1 MTRILQPT
9 GITRR
14 RFMEGAAG
22 AAALGAFPGIGGRS
36 AFAQSGDVTLPIVSD
51 RRYEGQTVVVTSQTG
66 PVISGPI
73 AKFGPA
79 WEEATGAKIELV
91 TYPFGQMFEKLRTEL
106 ATGAYTSDLFNIIPG
121 WAGEFVGA
129 GYLET
134 VPDWVKDLIGMDDY
148 YPTYRDVMFW
158 GDEMYGVV
166 YDGNVHNLFYRRDL
180 FENADYQKRFA
191 DTYGYELQVPDSWEQ
206 YHDVGKFFNSF
217 DWSGTGQSF
226 GTLEPMG
233 RGTGAWY
240 MLLGRGL
247 SYAKSLGD
255 PYAFFDPDS
264 MKPRINEPGWVQ
276 ALEDWK
282 RDIEIGPPGAIQQGF
297 SEARPNFTAG
307 RGAMTIDWGDTGTLT
322 YAENSKIRGKTSTA
336 LVPGANRVFDRKSQ
350 AWQQA
355 SNGAS
360 HAPFLAVT
368 AWLFGVPKTAEHK
381 EAAWDLAAYL
391 CNPVSSPILVAYPDS
406 GIQPSRKKT
415 ITETGYLVDAGMH
428 PDDAKSY
435 LDAIGESVGHPNAVL
450 DLRIPGT
457 GEYYNHFDVES
468 ARAMSGELSAQEA
481 MDNAAEKWERTT
493 DRLGRDR
500 QRELYTA

>member
-9 GITRR
+9 RFTRR

-22 AAALGAFPGIGGRS
+22 AAAMGTFGGIGARS
-36 AFAQSGDVTLPIVSD
+36 AFAQSGDVKLPIVSD
-51 RRYEGQTVVVTSQTG
+51 RRFEGQTVVVTSQTG

-106 ATGAYTSDLFNIIPG
+106 ATGTYTSDLFNIIPG

-134 VPDWVKDLIGMDDY
+134 VPDWVKELVGMDDY

-180 FENADYQKRFA
+180 FENADYQKQFA
-191 DTYGYELQVPDSWEQ
+191 DTFGYELQVPDSWEQ

-247 SYAKSLGD
+247 SYAKTLGD

-297 SEARPNFTAG
+297 SEARPNS
-307 RGAMTIDWGDTGTLT
+307 R
-322 YAENSKIRGKTSTA
+322 
-336 LVPGANRVFDRKSQ
+336 PGA
-350 AWQQA
+350 
-355 SNGAS
+355 
-360 HAPFLAVT
+360 
-368 AWLFGVPKTAEHK
+368 
-381 EAAWDLAAYL
+381 
-391 CNPVSSPILVAYPDS
+391 
-406 GIQPSRKKT
+406 
-415 ITETGYLVDAGMH
+415 
-428 PDDAKSY
+428 
-435 LDAIGESVGHPNAVL
+435 
-450 DLRIPGT
+450 
-457 GEYYNHFDVES
+457 
-468 ARAMSGELSAQEA
+468 
-481 MDNAAEKWERTT
+481 ER
-493 DRLGRDR
+493 
-500 QRELYTA
+500 

>member
-1 MTRILQPT
+1 
-9 GITRR
+9 
-14 RFMEGAAG
+14 
-22 AAALGAFPGIGGRS
+22 
-36 AFAQSGDVTLPIVSD
+36 
-51 RRYEGQTVVVTSQTG
+51 
-66 PVISGPI
+66 
-73 AKFGPA
+73 
-79 WEEATGAKIELV
+79 
-91 TYPFGQMFEKLRTEL
+91 
-106 ATGAYTSDLFNIIPG
+106 
-121 WAGEFVGA
+121 
-129 GYLET
+129 
-134 VPDWVKDLIGMDDY
+134 
-148 YPTYRDVMFW
+148 
-158 GDEMYGVV
+158 MYGVV

-180 FENADYQKRFA
+180 FENADYRKRFA

-322 YAENSKIRGKTSTA
+322 YAENSQIRGRTSTA
-336 LVPGANRVFDRKSQ
+336 LVPGANRVFDRRSQ
-350 AWQQA
+350 AWQPA

-368 AWLFGVPKTAEHK
+368 AWLFGVPKTAENK

-450 DLRIPGT
+450 DLRIPGPAST
-457 GEYYNHFDVES
+457 TTTSTSNR
-468 ARAMSGELSAQEA
+468 RAPCPASSRPREA

-500 QRELYTA
+500 QRKLYTA

>member
-1 MTRILQPT
+1 MTKILQPT

-22 AAALGAFPGIGGRS
+22 AAALGAFGGIGSRS
-36 AFAQSGDVTLPIVSD
+36 AFAQSAGVTLPIVSD

-106 ATGAYTSDLFNIIPG
+106 ATGTYNSDLFNIIPG

-148 YPTYRDVMFW
+148 YPTYRDVSFW

-264 MKPRINEPGWVQ
+264 MKPRINEPAGC
-276 ALEDWK
+276 K
-282 RDIEIGPPGAIQQGF
+282 RSRTGSAI
-297 SEARPNFTAG
+297 SRSVLPV
-307 RGAMTIDWGDTGTLT
+307 RS
-322 YAENSKIRGKTSTA
+322 SKA
-336 LVPGANRVFDRKSQ
+336 
-350 AWQQA
+350 
-355 SNGAS
+355 
-360 HAPFLAVT
+360 
-368 AWLFGVPKTAEHK
+368 
-381 EAAWDLAAYL
+381 
-391 CNPVSSPILVAYPDS
+391 
-406 GIQPSRKKT
+406 
-415 ITETGYLVDAGMH
+415 
-428 PDDAKSY
+428 
-435 LDAIGESVGHPNAVL
+435 
-450 DLRIPGT
+450 
-457 GEYYNHFDVES
+457 S
-468 ARAMSGELSAQEA
+468 ARRA
-481 MDNAAEKWERTT
+481 RTSP
-493 DRLGRDR
+493 LGAVR
-500 QRELYTA
+500 